1 MPQPFVI
8 TGNIE
13 FSGNELLEGRVE
25 AYDRPFWL
33 TCDMNVQAIAHQ
45 FRGAITKVL

>member
-13 FSGNELLEGRVE
+13 FQGDLPIISDLEC
-25 AYDRPFWL
+25 DRSNRRINN
-33 TCDMNVQAIAHQ
+33 DIAQ
-45 FRGAITKVL
+45 IY